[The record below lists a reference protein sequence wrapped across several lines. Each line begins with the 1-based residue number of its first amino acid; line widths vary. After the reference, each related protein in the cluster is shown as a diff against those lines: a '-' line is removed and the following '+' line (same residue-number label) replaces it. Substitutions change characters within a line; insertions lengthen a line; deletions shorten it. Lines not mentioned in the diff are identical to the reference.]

1 MCTVLDQLVDSHI
14 SLCTL
19 FNNVRH
25 KMEKSF
31 TDFMWKPKC
40 LSYHTEMYTE

>member
-1 MCTVLDQLVDSHI
+1 
-14 SLCTL
+14 
-19 FNNVRH
+19 
-25 KMEKSF
+25 MEKSF